1 MKNSKYYPWVVVAL
15 LWVVALL
22 NYMDRQMLST
32 MKEAM
37 SGSISELQSAEMFGN
52 LMAAFMWIYGLASP
66 FAGAIAD
73 RMNRKWLIVASLF
86 VWSTVTLLM
95 GYTHDFNTLYAL
107 RMVMGLSEAMYIPA
121 ALALIADFHTGKS
134 RSLAVG
140 VHMTGLYV
148 GQALGGF
155 GALLSQELSWE
166 KTFIYFGLFGALYAV
181 VLAFFLKE
189 TDEQIARIKSQ
200 NKNRKDTKE
209 IVEQVFRNFQTIIK
223 TVPFWGLFLFLSL
236 DNFDR
241 GGLRTYLSNL
251 FENTLYNSLQLQIL
265 VITMIAIICYV
276 VVLVGK
282 SLSEQIQLILNPSDT
297 QTETSNVVASFGKIL
312 TSVPFW
318 GMLIFFTATSL
329 PGWAT
334 KNWLPTLFE
343 KNLNLEMTLAGPIS
357 TATIALSCFIGVF
370 VGGFISDRWVKTN
383 IRGRVYT
390 SAMGLAMMAP
400 ALLLLGFGHSYV
412 TVIGG
417 GFLFGFGLG
426 FFDTNNMPI
435 LCQFFSSRYRSTA
448 YGVMNMSG
456 VIAGGYITK
465 ALGKSTDAGSL
476 GSDFAIMAAVVAVVV
491 LIQLLILKP
500 TTDNMTE
507 D

>member
-1 MKNSKYYPWVVVAL
+1 MKQSKYYPWVVVGL

-37 SGSISELQSAEMFGN
+37 SHSIPELEKAETFGN
-52 LMAAFMWIYGLASP
+52 LMAAFMWIYGLMSP

-86 VWSTVTLLM
+86 VWSSVTLLM
-95 GYTHDFNTLYAL
+95 GFTHDFSTLYIL
-107 RMVMGLSEAMYIPA
+107 RMIMGLSEAMYIPA

-134 RSLAVG
+134 RSLAIG

-155 GALLSQELSWE
+155 GAMLSHHLSWE
-166 KTFIYFGLFGALYAV
+166 NTFIYFGLFGALYAL
-181 VLAFFLKE
+181 VLATFLHE
-189 TDEQIARIKSQ
+189 TDAQLDRIKNGAKTNESQ
-200 NKNRKDTKE
+200 SN
-209 IVEQVFRNFQTIIK
+209 
-223 TVPFWGLFLFLSL
+223 GL
-236 DNFDR
+236 N
-241 GGLRTYLSNL
+241 
-251 FENTLYNSLQLQIL
+251 
-265 VITMIAIICYV
+265 
-276 VVLVGK
+276 
-282 SLSEQIQLILNPSDT
+282 
-297 QTETSNVVASFGKIL
+297 NVVQSFGKIL
-312 TSVPFW
+312 SSVPFW

-343 KNLNLEMTLAGPIS
+343 QNLHLNMQVAGPIS
-357 TATIALSCFIGVF
+357 TATIALSSFIGVF
-370 VGGFISDRWVKTN
+370 IGGAISDRWVKTN
-383 IRGRVYT
+383 VKGRVYT
-390 SAMGLAMMAP
+390 SAMGLGMMAP
-400 ALLLLGFGHSYV
+400 ALAFLGFGSSYWS
-412 TVIGG
+412 VIGG

-465 ALGKSTDAGSL
+465 MLGKSTDAGNL
-476 GSDFAIMAAVVAVVV
+476 GRDFGVMAAVILVVV
-491 LIQLLILKP
+491 FIQILILKP
-500 TTDNMTE
+500 KTDNME
-507 D
+507 DSMEA

>member
-1 MKNSKYYPWVVVAL
+1 MKQSKYYPWVVVGL

-37 SGSISELQSAEMFGN
+37 SHSIPELEKAETFGN
-52 LMAAFMWIYGLASP
+52 LMAAFMWIYGLMSP

-86 VWSTVTLLM
+86 VWSSVTLLM
-95 GYTHDFNTLYAL
+95 GFTHDFSTLYIL

-134 RSLAVG
+134 RSLAIG

-155 GALLSQELSWE
+155 GAMLSHHLSWE
-166 KTFIYFGLFGALYAV
+166 STFIYFGLFGALYAL
-181 VLAFFLKE
+181 VLATFLHE
-189 TDEQIARIKSQ
+189 TDAQLERIKNGAKTNESQ
-200 NKNRKDTKE
+200 SN
-209 IVEQVFRNFQTIIK
+209 
-223 TVPFWGLFLFLSL
+223 GL
-236 DNFDR
+236 N
-241 GGLRTYLSNL
+241 
-251 FENTLYNSLQLQIL
+251 
-265 VITMIAIICYV
+265 
-276 VVLVGK
+276 
-282 SLSEQIQLILNPSDT
+282 
-297 QTETSNVVASFGKIL
+297 NVVQSFGKIL
-312 TSVPFW
+312 SSVPFW

-343 KNLNLEMTLAGPIS
+343 QNLHLNMQVAGPIS
-357 TATIALSCFIGVF
+357 TATIALSSFIGVF
-370 VGGFISDRWVKTN
+370 VGGAISDRWVRTN
-383 IRGRVYT
+383 VKGRVYT
-390 SAMGLAMMAP
+390 SAMGLGMMAP
-400 ALLLLGFGHSYV
+400 ALAFLGFGSSYWS
-412 TVIGG
+412 VIGG

-465 ALGKSTDAGSL
+465 MLGKSTDAGNL
-476 GSDFAIMAAVVAVVV
+476 GRDFGVMAVVILVVV
-491 LIQLLILKP
+491 FIQILILKP
-500 TTDNMTE
+500 KTDNMVE
-507 D
+507 SMEA

>member
-1 MKNSKYYPWVVVAL
+1 MKQSKYYPWVVVGL

-32 MKEAM
+32 MKEPM
-37 SGSISELQSAEMFGN
+37 SYSIPELEKAETFGN
-52 LMAAFMWIYGLASP
+52 LMAAFMWIYGLMSP

-86 VWSTVTLLM
+86 VWSSVTLLM
-95 GYTHDFNTLYAL
+95 GFTHDFSTLYIL

-134 RSLAVG
+134 RSLAIG

-155 GALLSQELSWE
+155 GAMLSHHLSWE
-166 KTFIYFGLFGALYAV
+166 STFIYFGLFGALYAL
-181 VLAFFLKE
+181 VLATFLHE
-189 TDEQIARIKSQ
+189 TDAQLERIKNGAKTNESQ
-200 NKNRKDTKE
+200 SN
-209 IVEQVFRNFQTIIK
+209 
-223 TVPFWGLFLFLSL
+223 GL
-236 DNFDR
+236 N
-241 GGLRTYLSNL
+241 
-251 FENTLYNSLQLQIL
+251 
-265 VITMIAIICYV
+265 
-276 VVLVGK
+276 
-282 SLSEQIQLILNPSDT
+282 
-297 QTETSNVVASFGKIL
+297 NVVQSFGKIL
-312 TSVPFW
+312 SSVPFW

-343 KNLNLEMTLAGPIS
+343 QNLHLNMQVAGPIS
-357 TATIALSCFIGVF
+357 TATIALSSFIGVF
-370 VGGFISDRWVKTN
+370 VGGAISDRWVKTN
-383 IRGRVYT
+383 VKGRVYT
-390 SAMGLAMMAP
+390 SAMGLGMMAP
-400 ALLLLGFGHSYV
+400 ALAFLGFGSSYWS
-412 TVIGG
+412 VIGG

-465 ALGKSTDAGSL
+465 MLGKSTDAGNL
-476 GSDFAIMAAVVAVVV
+476 GRDFGVMAVVILVVV
-491 LIQLLILKP
+491 FIQILILKP
-500 TTDNMTE
+500 KTDNMVE
-507 D
+507 SMEA

>member
-1 MKNSKYYPWVVVAL
+1 MKQSKYYPWIVVGL

-37 SGSISELQSAEMFGN
+37 SHSIPELEKAETFGN
-52 LMAAFMWIYGLASP
+52 LMAAFMWIYGLMSP

-86 VWSTVTLLM
+86 VWSSVTLLM
-95 GYTHDFNTLYAL
+95 GFTHDFSTLYIL

-134 RSLAVG
+134 RSLAIG

-155 GALLSQELSWE
+155 GAMLSHHLSWE
-166 KTFIYFGLFGALYAV
+166 NTFIYFGLFGALYAL
-181 VLAFFLKE
+181 VLATFLHE
-189 TDEQIARIKSQ
+189 TDAQLERIKNGEKTNESQ
-200 NKNRKDTKE
+200 SN
-209 IVEQVFRNFQTIIK
+209 
-223 TVPFWGLFLFLSL
+223 GL
-236 DNFDR
+236 N
-241 GGLRTYLSNL
+241 
-251 FENTLYNSLQLQIL
+251 
-265 VITMIAIICYV
+265 
-276 VVLVGK
+276 
-282 SLSEQIQLILNPSDT
+282 
-297 QTETSNVVASFGKIL
+297 NVVQSFGKIL
-312 TSVPFW
+312 SSVPFW

-343 KNLNLEMTLAGPIS
+343 QNLHLNMQVAGPIS
-357 TATIALSCFIGVF
+357 TATIALSSFIGVF
-370 VGGFISDRWVKTN
+370 VGGAISDRWVRTN
-383 IRGRVYT
+383 VKGRVYT
-390 SAMGLAMMAP
+390 SAMGLGMMAP
-400 ALLLLGFGHSYV
+400 ALAFLGFGSSYWS
-412 TVIGG
+412 VIGG

-465 ALGKSTDAGSL
+465 MLGKSTDAGNL
-476 GSDFAIMAAVVAVVV
+476 GRDFGVMAVVILVVV
-491 LIQLLILKP
+491 FIQILILKP
-500 TTDNMTE
+500 KTDNME
-507 D
+507 ESMEA

>member
-1 MKNSKYYPWVVVAL
+1 MKQSKYYPWVVVGL

-37 SGSISELQSAEMFGN
+37 SHSIPELEKAETFGN
-52 LMAAFMWIYGLASP
+52 LMAAFMWIYGLMSP

-86 VWSTVTLLM
+86 VWSSVTLLM
-95 GYTHDFNTLYAL
+95 GFTHDFSTLYIL

-134 RSLAVG
+134 RSLAIG

-155 GALLSQELSWE
+155 GAMLSHHLSWE
-166 KTFIYFGLFGALYAV
+166 NTFIYFGLFGALYAL
-181 VLAFFLKE
+181 VLATFLHE
-189 TDEQIARIKSQ
+189 TDAQLERIKNGAKTNESQ
-200 NKNRKDTKE
+200 SN
-209 IVEQVFRNFQTIIK
+209 
-223 TVPFWGLFLFLSL
+223 GL
-236 DNFDR
+236 N
-241 GGLRTYLSNL
+241 
-251 FENTLYNSLQLQIL
+251 
-265 VITMIAIICYV
+265 
-276 VVLVGK
+276 
-282 SLSEQIQLILNPSDT
+282 
-297 QTETSNVVASFGKIL
+297 NVVQSFGKIL
-312 TSVPFW
+312 SSVPFW

-343 KNLNLEMTLAGPIS
+343 QNLHLNMQVAGPIS
-357 TATIALSCFIGVF
+357 TATIALSSFIGVF
-370 VGGFISDRWVKTN
+370 VGGAISDRWVRTN
-383 IRGRVYT
+383 VKGRVYT
-390 SAMGLAMMAP
+390 SAMGLGMMAP
-400 ALLLLGFGHSYV
+400 ALAFLGFGSSYWS
-412 TVIGG
+412 VIGG

-465 ALGKSTDAGSL
+465 MLGKSTDAGNL
-476 GSDFAIMAAVVAVVV
+476 GRDFGVMAVVILVVV
-491 LIQLLILKP
+491 FIQILILKP
-500 TTDNMTE
+500 KTDNME
-507 D
+507 DSMEA

>member
-1 MKNSKYYPWVVVAL
+1 MKQSKYYPWVVVGL

-37 SGSISELQSAEMFGN
+37 SHSIPELEKAETFGN
-52 LMAAFMWIYGLASP
+52 LMAAFMWIYGLMSP

-86 VWSTVTLLM
+86 VWSSVTLLM
-95 GYTHDFNTLYAL
+95 GFTHDFSTLYIL

-134 RSLAVG
+134 RSLAIG

-155 GALLSQELSWE
+155 GAMLSHHLSWE
-166 KTFIYFGLFGALYAV
+166 STFIYFGLFGALYAL
-181 VLAFFLKE
+181 VLATFLHE
-189 TDEQIARIKSQ
+189 TDAQLERIKNGAKTNESQ
-200 NKNRKDTKE
+200 SN
-209 IVEQVFRNFQTIIK
+209 
-223 TVPFWGLFLFLSL
+223 GL
-236 DNFDR
+236 N
-241 GGLRTYLSNL
+241 
-251 FENTLYNSLQLQIL
+251 
-265 VITMIAIICYV
+265 
-276 VVLVGK
+276 
-282 SLSEQIQLILNPSDT
+282 
-297 QTETSNVVASFGKIL
+297 NVVQSFGKIL
-312 TSVPFW
+312 SSVPFW

-343 KNLNLEMTLAGPIS
+343 QNLHLNMQIAGPIS
-357 TATIALSCFIGVF
+357 TATIALSSFIGVF
-370 VGGFISDRWVKTN
+370 VGGAISDRWVRTN
-383 IRGRVYT
+383 VKGRVYT
-390 SAMGLAMMAP
+390 SAMGLGMMAP
-400 ALLLLGFGHSYV
+400 ALAFLGFGSSYWS
-412 TVIGG
+412 VIGG

-465 ALGKSTDAGSL
+465 MLGKSTDAGNL
-476 GSDFAIMAAVVAVVV
+476 GRDFGVMAVVILVVV
-491 LIQLLILKP
+491 FIQILILKP
-500 TTDNMTE
+500 KTDNMVE
-507 D
+507 SMEA

>member
-1 MKNSKYYPWVVVAL
+1 MKQSKYYPWVVVGL

-37 SGSISELQSAEMFGN
+37 SHSIPELEKAETFGN
-52 LMAAFMWIYGLASP
+52 LMAAFMWIYGLMSP

-86 VWSTVTLLM
+86 VWSSVTLLM
-95 GYTHDFNTLYAL
+95 GFTHDFSTLYIL

-134 RSLAVG
+134 RSLAIG
-140 VHMTGLYV
+140 VHMTGLYI

-155 GALLSQELSWE
+155 GAMLSHHLSWE
-166 KTFIYFGLFGALYAV
+166 NTFFYFGLFGALYAL
-181 VLAFFLKE
+181 VLATFLHE
-189 TDEQIARIKSQ
+189 TDAQLERIKNGVKTNESQ
-200 NKNRKDTKE
+200 SN
-209 IVEQVFRNFQTIIK
+209 
-223 TVPFWGLFLFLSL
+223 GL
-236 DNFDR
+236 N
-241 GGLRTYLSNL
+241 
-251 FENTLYNSLQLQIL
+251 
-265 VITMIAIICYV
+265 
-276 VVLVGK
+276 
-282 SLSEQIQLILNPSDT
+282 
-297 QTETSNVVASFGKIL
+297 NVVQSFGKIL
-312 TSVPFW
+312 SSVPFW

-343 KNLNLEMTLAGPIS
+343 QNLHLNMQVAGPIS
-357 TATIALSCFIGVF
+357 TATIALSSFIGVF
-370 VGGFISDRWVKTN
+370 VGGAISDRWVKTN
-383 IRGRVYT
+383 VKGRVYT
-390 SAMGLAMMAP
+390 SAMGLGMMAP
-400 ALLLLGFGHSYV
+400 ALAFLGFGSSYWS
-412 TVIGG
+412 VIGG

-465 ALGKSTDAGSL
+465 MLGKSTDAGNL
-476 GSDFAIMAAVVAVVV
+476 GRDFGVMAVVILVVV
-491 LIQLLILKP
+491 FIQILILKP
-500 TTDNMTE
+500 KTDNMVE
-507 D
+507 SMEA

>member
-1 MKNSKYYPWVVVAL
+1 MKQSKYYPWVVVGL

-32 MKEAM
+32 MKGAM
-37 SGSISELQSAEMFGN
+37 SHSIPELEKAETFGN
-52 LMAAFMWIYGLASP
+52 LMAAFMWIYGLMSP

-86 VWSTVTLLM
+86 VWSSVTLLM
-95 GYTHDFNTLYAL
+95 GFTHDFSTLYIL

-134 RSLAVG
+134 RSLAIG

-155 GALLSQELSWE
+155 GAMLSHHLSWE
-166 KTFIYFGLFGALYAV
+166 STFIYFGLFGALYAL
-181 VLAFFLKE
+181 VLATFLHE
-189 TDEQIARIKSQ
+189 TDAQLERIKNGAKTNESQ
-200 NKNRKDTKE
+200 SN
-209 IVEQVFRNFQTIIK
+209 
-223 TVPFWGLFLFLSL
+223 GL
-236 DNFDR
+236 N
-241 GGLRTYLSNL
+241 
-251 FENTLYNSLQLQIL
+251 
-265 VITMIAIICYV
+265 
-276 VVLVGK
+276 
-282 SLSEQIQLILNPSDT
+282 
-297 QTETSNVVASFGKIL
+297 NVVQSFGKIL
-312 TSVPFW
+312 SSVPFW

-343 KNLNLEMTLAGPIS
+343 QNLHLNMQVAGPIS
-357 TATIALSCFIGVF
+357 TATIALSSFIGVF
-370 VGGFISDRWVKTN
+370 VGGAISDRWVRTN
-383 IRGRVYT
+383 VKGRVYT
-390 SAMGLAMMAP
+390 SAMGLGMMAP
-400 ALLLLGFGHSYV
+400 ALAFLGFGSSYWS
-412 TVIGG
+412 VIGG

-465 ALGKSTDAGSL
+465 MLGKSTDAGNL
-476 GSDFAIMAAVVAVVV
+476 GRDFGVMAVVILVVV
-491 LIQLLILKP
+491 FVQILILKP
-500 TTDNMTE
+500 KTDNMVE
-507 D
+507 SMEA

>member
-1 MKNSKYYPWVVVAL
+1 MKQSKYYPWVVVGL

-37 SGSISELQSAEMFGN
+37 SHSIPDLEKAETFGN
-52 LMAAFMWIYGLASP
+52 LMAAFMWIYGLMSP

-86 VWSTVTLLM
+86 VWSSVTLLM
-95 GYTHDFNTLYAL
+95 GFTHDFSTLYIL

-134 RSLAVG
+134 RSLAIG

-155 GALLSQELSWE
+155 GAMLSHHLSWE
-166 KTFIYFGLFGALYAV
+166 NTFIYFGLFGALYAL
-181 VLAFFLKE
+181 VLATFLHE
-189 TDEQIARIKSQ
+189 TDAQLERIKNGAKTNESQ
-200 NKNRKDTKE
+200 SN
-209 IVEQVFRNFQTIIK
+209 
-223 TVPFWGLFLFLSL
+223 GL
-236 DNFDR
+236 N
-241 GGLRTYLSNL
+241 
-251 FENTLYNSLQLQIL
+251 
-265 VITMIAIICYV
+265 
-276 VVLVGK
+276 
-282 SLSEQIQLILNPSDT
+282 
-297 QTETSNVVASFGKIL
+297 NVVQSFGKIL
-312 TSVPFW
+312 SSVPFW

-343 KNLNLEMTLAGPIS
+343 QNLHLNMQVAGPIS
-357 TATIALSCFIGVF
+357 TATIALSSFIGVF
-370 VGGFISDRWVKTN
+370 VGGAISDRWVRTN
-383 IRGRVYT
+383 VKGRVYT
-390 SAMGLAMMAP
+390 SAMGLGMMAP
-400 ALLLLGFGHSYV
+400 ALAFLGFGSSYWS
-412 TVIGG
+412 VIGG

-465 ALGKSTDAGSL
+465 MLGKSTDAGNL
-476 GSDFAIMAAVVAVVV
+476 GRDFGVMAVVILVVV
-491 LIQLLILKP
+491 FIQILILKP
-500 TTDNMTE
+500 KTDNMVE
-507 D
+507 SMEA

>member
-1 MKNSKYYPWVVVAL
+1 MKQSKYYPWVVVGL

-37 SGSISELQSAEMFGN
+37 SHSIPELEKAETFGN
-52 LMAAFMWIYGLASP
+52 LMAAFMWIYGLMSP

-86 VWSTVTLLM
+86 VWSSVTLLM
-95 GYTHDFNTLYAL
+95 GFTHDFSTLYIL

-134 RSLAVG
+134 RSLAIG

-155 GALLSQELSWE
+155 GAMLSHHLSWE
-166 KTFIYFGLFGALYAV
+166 NTFIYFGLLGALYAL
-181 VLAFFLKE
+181 VLATFLHE
-189 TDEQIARIKSQ
+189 TDAQLARIKNGAKTNESQ
-200 NKNRKDTKE
+200 SN
-209 IVEQVFRNFQTIIK
+209 
-223 TVPFWGLFLFLSL
+223 GL
-236 DNFDR
+236 N
-241 GGLRTYLSNL
+241 
-251 FENTLYNSLQLQIL
+251 
-265 VITMIAIICYV
+265 
-276 VVLVGK
+276 
-282 SLSEQIQLILNPSDT
+282 
-297 QTETSNVVASFGKIL
+297 NVVHSFGKIL
-312 TSVPFW
+312 SSIPFW

-343 KNLNLEMTLAGPIS
+343 QNLHLNMQVAGPIS
-357 TATIALSCFIGVF
+357 TATIALSSFIGVF
-370 VGGFISDRWVKTN
+370 VGGAISDRWVRTN
-383 IRGRVYT
+383 VKGRVYT
-390 SAMGLAMMAP
+390 SAMGLGMMAP
-400 ALLLLGFGHSYV
+400 ALAFLGFGSSYWS
-412 TVIGG
+412 VIGG

-465 ALGKSTDAGSL
+465 MLGKSTDAGNL
-476 GSDFAIMAAVVAVVV
+476 GRDFGVMAVVILVVV
-491 LIQLLILKP
+491 FIQILILKP
-500 TTDNMTE
+500 KTDNME
-507 D
+507 ESMEA

>member
-1 MKNSKYYPWVVVAL
+1 MKQSKYYPWVVVGL

-37 SGSISELQSAEMFGN
+37 SHSIPELEKAETFGN
-52 LMAAFMWIYGLASP
+52 LMAAFMWIYGLMSP

-86 VWSTVTLLM
+86 VWSSVTLLM
-95 GYTHDFNTLYAL
+95 GFTHDFSTLYIL

-134 RSLAVG
+134 RSLAIG

-155 GALLSQELSWE
+155 GAMLSHHLSWE
-166 KTFIYFGLFGALYAV
+166 STFIYFGLFGALYAL
-181 VLAFFLKE
+181 VLATFLHE
-189 TDEQIARIKSQ
+189 TDAQLARIKNGAKTNESQ
-200 NKNRKDTKE
+200 SN
-209 IVEQVFRNFQTIIK
+209 
-223 TVPFWGLFLFLSL
+223 GL
-236 DNFDR
+236 N
-241 GGLRTYLSNL
+241 
-251 FENTLYNSLQLQIL
+251 
-265 VITMIAIICYV
+265 
-276 VVLVGK
+276 
-282 SLSEQIQLILNPSDT
+282 
-297 QTETSNVVASFGKIL
+297 NVVQSFGKIL
-312 TSVPFW
+312 SSVPFW

-343 KNLNLEMTLAGPIS
+343 QNLHLNMQVAGPIS
-357 TATIALSCFIGVF
+357 TATIALSSFIGVF
-370 VGGFISDRWVKTN
+370 VGGAISDRWVRTN
-383 IRGRVYT
+383 VKGRVYT
-390 SAMGLAMMAP
+390 SAMGLGMMAP
-400 ALLLLGFGHSYV
+400 ALAFLGFGSSYWS
-412 TVIGG
+412 VIGG

-465 ALGKSTDAGSL
+465 MLGKSTDAGNL
-476 GSDFAIMAAVVAVVV
+476 GRDFGVMAVVILVVV
-491 LIQLLILKP
+491 FIQILILKP
-500 TTDNMTE
+500 KTDNME
-507 D
+507 ESMEA

>member
-1 MKNSKYYPWVVVAL
+1 MKQSKYYPWVVVGL

-37 SGSISELQSAEMFGN
+37 SHSIPELEKAETFGN
-52 LMAAFMWIYGLASP
+52 LMAAFMWIYGLMSP

-86 VWSTVTLLM
+86 VWSSVTLLM
-95 GYTHDFNTLYAL
+95 GFTHDFSTLYIL

-134 RSLAVG
+134 RSLAIG

-155 GALLSQELSWE
+155 GAMLSHHLSWE
-166 KTFIYFGLFGALYAV
+166 STFIYFGLFGALYAL
-181 VLAFFLKE
+181 VLATFLHE
-189 TDEQIARIKSQ
+189 TDTQLECIKNGAKTNESQ
-200 NKNRKDTKE
+200 SN
-209 IVEQVFRNFQTIIK
+209 
-223 TVPFWGLFLFLSL
+223 GL
-236 DNFDR
+236 N
-241 GGLRTYLSNL
+241 
-251 FENTLYNSLQLQIL
+251 
-265 VITMIAIICYV
+265 
-276 VVLVGK
+276 
-282 SLSEQIQLILNPSDT
+282 
-297 QTETSNVVASFGKIL
+297 NVVQSFGKIL
-312 TSVPFW
+312 SSVPFW

-343 KNLNLEMTLAGPIS
+343 QNLHLNMQVAGPIS
-357 TATIALSCFIGVF
+357 TATIALSSFIGVF
-370 VGGFISDRWVKTN
+370 VGGAISDRWVRTN
-383 IRGRVYT
+383 VKGRVYT
-390 SAMGLAMMAP
+390 SAMGLGMMAP
-400 ALLLLGFGHSYV
+400 ALAFLGFGSSYWS
-412 TVIGG
+412 VIGG

-465 ALGKSTDAGSL
+465 MLGKSTDAGNL
-476 GSDFAIMAAVVAVVV
+476 GRDFGVMAVVILVVV
-491 LIQLLILKP
+491 FIQILILKP
-500 TTDNMTE
+500 KTDNMVE
-507 D
+507 SIEA

>member
-1 MKNSKYYPWVVVAL
+1 MKQSKYYPWVVVGL

-37 SGSISELQSAEMFGN
+37 SHSIPELEKAETFGN
-52 LMAAFMWIYGLASP
+52 LMAAFMWIYGLMSP

-86 VWSTVTLLM
+86 VWSSVTLLM
-95 GYTHDFNTLYAL
+95 GFTHDFSTLYIL

-134 RSLAVG
+134 RSLAIG

-155 GALLSQELSWE
+155 GAMLSHHLSWE
-166 KTFIYFGLFGALYAV
+166 NTFIYFGLFGALYAL
-181 VLAFFLKE
+181 VLATFLHE
-189 TDEQIARIKSQ
+189 TEAQLERIKNGAKTNESQ
-200 NKNRKDTKE
+200 SN
-209 IVEQVFRNFQTIIK
+209 
-223 TVPFWGLFLFLSL
+223 GL
-236 DNFDR
+236 N
-241 GGLRTYLSNL
+241 
-251 FENTLYNSLQLQIL
+251 
-265 VITMIAIICYV
+265 
-276 VVLVGK
+276 
-282 SLSEQIQLILNPSDT
+282 
-297 QTETSNVVASFGKIL
+297 NVVQSFGKIL
-312 TSVPFW
+312 SSVPFW

-343 KNLNLEMTLAGPIS
+343 QNLHLNMQVAGPIS
-357 TATIALSCFIGVF
+357 TATIALSSFIGVF
-370 VGGFISDRWVKTN
+370 VGGAISDRWVKTN
-383 IRGRVYT
+383 VKGRVYT
-390 SAMGLAMMAP
+390 SAMGLGMMAP
-400 ALLLLGFGHSYV
+400 ALAFLGFGSSYWS
-412 TVIGG
+412 VIGG

-465 ALGKSTDAGSL
+465 MLGKSTDAGNL
-476 GSDFAIMAAVVAVVV
+476 GRDFGIMAVVILVVV
-491 LIQLLILKP
+491 FIQILILKP
-500 TTDNMTE
+500 KTDNME
-507 D
+507 ESMEA

>member
-1 MKNSKYYPWVVVAL
+1 MKQSKYYPWVVVGL

-37 SGSISELQSAEMFGN
+37 SHSIPELEKAETFGN
-52 LMAAFMWIYGLASP
+52 LMAAFMWIYGLMSP

-86 VWSTVTLLM
+86 VWSSVTLLM
-95 GYTHDFNTLYAL
+95 GFTHDFSTLYIL

-134 RSLAVG
+134 RSLAIG

-155 GALLSQELSWE
+155 GAMLSHHLSWE
-166 KTFIYFGLFGALYAV
+166 NTFIYFGLFGALYAL
-181 VLAFFLKE
+181 VLATFLHE
-189 TDEQIARIKSQ
+189 IDAQLERIKNGAKRNESQ
-200 NKNRKDTKE
+200 SN
-209 IVEQVFRNFQTIIK
+209 
-223 TVPFWGLFLFLSL
+223 GL
-236 DNFDR
+236 N
-241 GGLRTYLSNL
+241 
-251 FENTLYNSLQLQIL
+251 
-265 VITMIAIICYV
+265 
-276 VVLVGK
+276 
-282 SLSEQIQLILNPSDT
+282 
-297 QTETSNVVASFGKIL
+297 NVVQSFGKIL
-312 TSVPFW
+312 SSVPFW

-343 KNLNLEMTLAGPIS
+343 QNLHLNMQVAGPIS
-357 TATIALSCFIGVF
+357 TATIALSSFIGVF
-370 VGGFISDRWVKTN
+370 VGGAISDRWVKTN
-383 IRGRVYT
+383 VKGRVYT
-390 SAMGLAMMAP
+390 SAMGLGMMAP
-400 ALLLLGFGHSYV
+400 ALAFLGFGSSYWS
-412 TVIGG
+412 VIGG

-465 ALGKSTDAGSL
+465 MLGKSTDAGNL
-476 GSDFAIMAAVVAVVV
+476 GRDFGVMAVVILVVV
-491 LIQLLILKP
+491 FIQILILKP
-500 TTDNMTE
+500 KTDNMVE
-507 D
+507 SMEA

>member
-1 MKNSKYYPWVVVAL
+1 MKQSKYYPWVVVGL
-15 LWVVALL
+15 LCVVALL

-37 SGSISELQSAEMFGN
+37 SHSIPELEKAETFGN
-52 LMAAFMWIYGLASP
+52 LMAAFMWIYGLMSP

-86 VWSTVTLLM
+86 VWSSVTLLM
-95 GYTHDFNTLYAL
+95 GFTHDFSTLYIL

-134 RSLAVG
+134 RSLAIG

-155 GALLSQELSWE
+155 GAMLSHHLSWE
-166 KTFIYFGLFGALYAV
+166 NTFIYFGLFGALYAL
-181 VLAFFLKE
+181 VLATFLYE
-189 TDEQIARIKSQ
+189 TDAQLARIKNGAKTNESQ
-200 NKNRKDTKE
+200 SN
-209 IVEQVFRNFQTIIK
+209 
-223 TVPFWGLFLFLSL
+223 GL
-236 DNFDR
+236 N
-241 GGLRTYLSNL
+241 
-251 FENTLYNSLQLQIL
+251 
-265 VITMIAIICYV
+265 
-276 VVLVGK
+276 
-282 SLSEQIQLILNPSDT
+282 
-297 QTETSNVVASFGKIL
+297 NVVQSFGKIL
-312 TSVPFW
+312 SSVPFW

-343 KNLNLEMTLAGPIS
+343 QNLHLNMQVAGPIS
-357 TATIALSCFIGVF
+357 TATIALSSFIGVF
-370 VGGFISDRWVKTN
+370 VGGAISDRWVRTN
-383 IRGRVYT
+383 VKGRVYT
-390 SAMGLAMMAP
+390 SAMGLGMMAP
-400 ALLLLGFGHSYV
+400 ALAFLGFGSSYWS
-412 TVIGG
+412 VIGG

-465 ALGKSTDAGSL
+465 MLGKSTDAGNL
-476 GSDFAIMAAVVAVVV
+476 GRDFGVMAVVILVVV
-491 LIQLLILKP
+491 FIQILILKP
-500 TTDNMTE
+500 KTDNMVE
-507 D
+507 SMEA

>member
-1 MKNSKYYPWVVVAL
+1 MKQSKYYPWVVVGL

-37 SGSISELQSAEMFGN
+37 SHSIPELEKAETFGN
-52 LMAAFMWIYGLASP
+52 LMAAFMWIYGLMSP

-86 VWSTVTLLM
+86 VWSSVTLLM
-95 GYTHDFNTLYAL
+95 GFTHDFSTLYIL

-134 RSLAVG
+134 RSLAIG

-155 GALLSQELSWE
+155 GAMLSHHLSWE
-166 KTFIYFGLFGALYAV
+166 STFIYFGLFGALYAL
-181 VLAFFLKE
+181 VLATFLHE
-189 TDEQIARIKSQ
+189 TDAQLERIKNGAKTNESQ
-200 NKNRKDTKE
+200 SN
-209 IVEQVFRNFQTIIK
+209 
-223 TVPFWGLFLFLSL
+223 GL
-236 DNFDR
+236 N
-241 GGLRTYLSNL
+241 
-251 FENTLYNSLQLQIL
+251 
-265 VITMIAIICYV
+265 
-276 VVLVGK
+276 
-282 SLSEQIQLILNPSDT
+282 
-297 QTETSNVVASFGKIL
+297 NVVQSFGKIL
-312 TSVPFW
+312 SSVPFW

-343 KNLNLEMTLAGPIS
+343 QNLHLNMQVAGPIS
-357 TATIALSCFIGVF
+357 TATIALSSFIGVF
-370 VGGFISDRWVKTN
+370 AGGAISDRWVKTN
-383 IRGRVYT
+383 VKGRVYT
-390 SAMGLAMMAP
+390 SAMGLGMMAP
-400 ALLLLGFGHSYV
+400 ALVFLGFGSSYLS
-412 TVIGG
+412 VIGG

-448 YGVMNMSG
+448 YGMMNMSG

-465 ALGKSTDAGSL
+465 MLGKSTDAGNL
-476 GSDFAIMAAVVAVVV
+476 GRDFGVMAVVILVVV
-491 LIQLLILKP
+491 FIQILILKP
-500 TTDNMTE
+500 KTDNMVE
-507 D
+507 SMEA

>member
-1 MKNSKYYPWVVVAL
+1 MKQSKYYPWVVVGL

-37 SGSISELQSAEMFGN
+37 SHSIPELEKAETFGN
-52 LMAAFMWIYGLASP
+52 LMAAFMWIYGLMSP

-86 VWSTVTLLM
+86 VWSSVTLLM
-95 GYTHDFNTLYAL
+95 GFTHDFSTLYVL

-134 RSLAVG
+134 RSLAIG

-155 GALLSQELSWE
+155 GAMLSHHLSWE
-166 KTFIYFGLFGALYAV
+166 STFIYFGLFGALYAL
-181 VLAFFLKE
+181 VLATFLHE
-189 TDEQIARIKSQ
+189 TDAQLERIKNGAKTNESQ
-200 NKNRKDTKE
+200 SN
-209 IVEQVFRNFQTIIK
+209 
-223 TVPFWGLFLFLSL
+223 GL
-236 DNFDR
+236 N
-241 GGLRTYLSNL
+241 
-251 FENTLYNSLQLQIL
+251 
-265 VITMIAIICYV
+265 
-276 VVLVGK
+276 
-282 SLSEQIQLILNPSDT
+282 
-297 QTETSNVVASFGKIL
+297 NVVQSFGKIL
-312 TSVPFW
+312 SSVPFW

-343 KNLNLEMTLAGPIS
+343 QNLHLNMQVAGPIS
-357 TATIALSCFIGVF
+357 TATIALSSFIGVF
-370 VGGFISDRWVKTN
+370 VGGAISDRWVRTN
-383 IRGRVYT
+383 VKGRVYT
-390 SAMGLAMMAP
+390 SAMGLGMMAP
-400 ALLLLGFGHSYV
+400 ALAFLGFGSSYWS
-412 TVIGG
+412 VIGG

-465 ALGKSTDAGSL
+465 MLGKSTDAGNL
-476 GSDFAIMAAVVAVVV
+476 GRDFGVMAVVILVVV
-491 LIQLLILKP
+491 FIQILILKP
-500 TTDNMTE
+500 KTDNMVE
-507 D
+507 SMEA

>member
-1 MKNSKYYPWVVVAL
+1 MKQSKYYPWVVVGL

-37 SGSISELQSAEMFGN
+37 SHSIPELEKAETFGN
-52 LMAAFMWIYGLASP
+52 LMAAFMWIYGLMSP

-86 VWSTVTLLM
+86 VWSSVTLLM
-95 GYTHDFNTLYAL
+95 GFTHDFSTLYIL

-134 RSLAVG
+134 RSLAIG

-155 GALLSQELSWE
+155 GAMLSHHLSWE
-166 KTFIYFGLFGALYAV
+166 NTFIYFGLFGALYAL
-181 VLAFFLKE
+181 VLATFLHE
-189 TDEQIARIKSQ
+189 TDAQLDRIKNGAKTNESQ
-200 NKNRKDTKE
+200 SN
-209 IVEQVFRNFQTIIK
+209 
-223 TVPFWGLFLFLSL
+223 GL
-236 DNFDR
+236 N
-241 GGLRTYLSNL
+241 
-251 FENTLYNSLQLQIL
+251 
-265 VITMIAIICYV
+265 
-276 VVLVGK
+276 
-282 SLSEQIQLILNPSDT
+282 
-297 QTETSNVVASFGKIL
+297 NVVQSFGKIL
-312 TSVPFW
+312 SSVPFW

-343 KNLNLEMTLAGPIS
+343 QNLHLNMQVAGPIS
-357 TATIALSCFIGVF
+357 TATIALSSFIGVF
-370 VGGFISDRWVKTN
+370 VGGAISDRWVRTN
-383 IRGRVYT
+383 VKGRVYT
-390 SAMGLAMMAP
+390 SAMGLGMMAP
-400 ALLLLGFGHSYV
+400 ALAFLGFGSSYWS
-412 TVIGG
+412 VIGG

-465 ALGKSTDAGSL
+465 MLGKSTDAGNL
-476 GSDFAIMAAVVAVVV
+476 GRDFGVMAVVILVVV
-491 LIQLLILKP
+491 FIQILILKP
-500 TTDNMTE
+500 RTDNME
-507 D
+507 DSMEA

>member
-1 MKNSKYYPWVVVAL
+1 MKQSKYYPWVVVGL

-37 SGSISELQSAEMFGN
+37 SHSIPELEKAETFGN
-52 LMAAFMWIYGLASP
+52 LMAAFMWIYGLMSP

-86 VWSTVTLLM
+86 VWSSVTLLM
-95 GYTHDFNTLYAL
+95 GFTHDFSTLYIL

-134 RSLAVG
+134 RSLAIG

-155 GALLSQELSWE
+155 GAMLSHHLSWE
-166 KTFIYFGLFGALYAV
+166 NTFIYFGLFGALYAL
-181 VLAFFLKE
+181 VLATFLHE
-189 TDEQIARIKSQ
+189 TDAQLVRIKNGAKTNESQ
-200 NKNRKDTKE
+200 SN
-209 IVEQVFRNFQTIIK
+209 
-223 TVPFWGLFLFLSL
+223 GL
-236 DNFDR
+236 N
-241 GGLRTYLSNL
+241 
-251 FENTLYNSLQLQIL
+251 
-265 VITMIAIICYV
+265 
-276 VVLVGK
+276 
-282 SLSEQIQLILNPSDT
+282 
-297 QTETSNVVASFGKIL
+297 NVVQSFGKIL
-312 TSVPFW
+312 SSVPFW

-343 KNLNLEMTLAGPIS
+343 QNLHLNMQVAGPIS
-357 TATIALSCFIGVF
+357 TATIALSSFIGVF
-370 VGGFISDRWVKTN
+370 VGGAISDHWVRTN
-383 IRGRVYT
+383 VKGRVYT
-390 SAMGLAMMAP
+390 SAMGLGMMAP
-400 ALLLLGFGHSYV
+400 ALAFLGFGSSYWS
-412 TVIGG
+412 VIGG

-465 ALGKSTDAGSL
+465 MLGKSTDAGNL
-476 GSDFAIMAAVVAVVV
+476 GRDFGVMAVVILVVV
-491 LIQLLILKP
+491 FIQILILKP
-500 TTDNMTE
+500 KMDNMVE
-507 D
+507 SMEA

>member
-1 MKNSKYYPWVVVAL
+1 MKQSKYYPWVVVGL

-37 SGSISELQSAEMFGN
+37 SHSIPELEKAETFGN
-52 LMAAFMWIYGLASP
+52 LMAAFMWIYGLMSP

-86 VWSTVTLLM
+86 VWSSVTLLM
-95 GYTHDFNTLYAL
+95 GFTHDFSTLYIL

-134 RSLAVG
+134 RSLAIG

-155 GALLSQELSWE
+155 GAMLSHHLSWE
-166 KTFIYFGLFGALYAV
+166 NTFIYFGLFGALYAL
-181 VLAFFLKE
+181 VLATFLHE
-189 TDEQIARIKSQ
+189 TDAQLERIKNGAKTNESQ
-200 NKNRKDTKE
+200 SN
-209 IVEQVFRNFQTIIK
+209 
-223 TVPFWGLFLFLSL
+223 GL
-236 DNFDR
+236 N
-241 GGLRTYLSNL
+241 
-251 FENTLYNSLQLQIL
+251 
-265 VITMIAIICYV
+265 
-276 VVLVGK
+276 
-282 SLSEQIQLILNPSDT
+282 
-297 QTETSNVVASFGKIL
+297 NVVQSFGKIL
-312 TSVPFW
+312 SSVPFW

-343 KNLNLEMTLAGPIS
+343 QNLHLNMQVAGPIS
-357 TATIALSCFIGVF
+357 TATIALSSFIGVF
-370 VGGFISDRWVKTN
+370 VGGAISDRWGRTNVK
-383 IRGRVYT
+383 GRVYT
-390 SAMGLAMMAP
+390 SAMGLGMMAP
-400 ALLLLGFGHSYV
+400 ALAFLGFGSSYWS
-412 TVIGG
+412 VIGG

-465 ALGKSTDAGSL
+465 MLGKSTDAGNL
-476 GSDFAIMAAVVAVVV
+476 GRDFGVMAVVILVVV
-491 LIQLLILKP
+491 FIQILILKP
-500 TTDNMTE
+500 KTDNME
-507 D
+507 ESMEA

>member
-1 MKNSKYYPWVVVAL
+1 MKNHKYYPWLVVAL

-32 MKEAM
+32 MKDAM
-37 SGSISELQSAEMFGN
+37 SVDIQELQSSQMFGN

-66 FAGAIAD
+66 FAGAVAD
-73 RMNRKWLIVASLF
+73 RMNRKWLIVGSLF
-86 VWSTVTLLM
+86 VWSSVTLLM
-95 GYTHDFNTLYAL
+95 GFTHDFNTLYAL

-155 GALLSQELSWE
+155 GALLSAELSWE
-166 KTFIYFGLFGALYAV
+166 NTFIYFGLFGAVYAV
-181 VLAFFLKE
+181 VLALLLHE
-189 TDEQIARIKSQ
+189 TDAQMARIKA
-200 NKNRKDTKE
+200 TP
-209 IVEQVFRNFQTIIK
+209 EQK
-223 TVPFWGLFLFLSL
+223 TTEGESGL
-236 DNFDR
+236 
-241 GGLRTYLSNL
+241 
-251 FENTLYNSLQLQIL
+251 EN
-265 VITMIAIICYV
+265 
-276 VVLVGK
+276 VL
-282 SLSEQIQLILNPSDT
+282 
-297 QTETSNVVASFGKIL
+297 ASFRKIL
-312 TSVPFW
+312 SSVPFW
-318 GMLIFFTATSL
+318 GMLLFFTATSL

-334 KNWLPTLFE
+334 KNWLPTLFAN
-343 KNLNLEMTLAGPIS
+343 NLNLDMTLAGPIS

-370 VGGFISDRWVKTN
+370 VGGAISDRWVRSNVK
-383 IRGRVYT
+383 GRVYT

-400 ALLLLGFGHSYV
+400 ALLLLGFGHSYLSV
-412 TVIGG
+412 VGG

-435 LCQFFSSRYRSTA
+435 LCQFFSARYRSTA

-456 VIAGGYITK
+456 VLAGGYITK
-465 ALGKSTDAGSL
+465 ALGKSTDAGNL
-476 GSDFAIMAAVVAVVV
+476 GSDFAIMAAVVGVVV
-491 LIQLLILKP
+491 LIQLFILNPK
-500 TTDNMTE
+500 TDNMVE

>member
-1 MKNSKYYPWVVVAL
+1 MKQSKYYPWVVVGL

-37 SGSISELQSAEMFGN
+37 SHSIPELERAETFGN
-52 LMAAFMWIYGLASP
+52 LMAAFMWIYGLMSP

-86 VWSTVTLLM
+86 VWSSVTLLM
-95 GYTHDFNTLYAL
+95 GFTHDFSTLYIL

-134 RSLAVG
+134 RSLAIG

-155 GALLSQELSWE
+155 GAMLSHHLSWE
-166 KTFIYFGLFGALYAV
+166 STFIYFGLFGALYAL
-181 VLAFFLKE
+181 VLATFLHE
-189 TDEQIARIKSQ
+189 TDAQLERIKNGAKTNESQ
-200 NKNRKDTKE
+200 SN
-209 IVEQVFRNFQTIIK
+209 
-223 TVPFWGLFLFLSL
+223 GL
-236 DNFDR
+236 N
-241 GGLRTYLSNL
+241 
-251 FENTLYNSLQLQIL
+251 
-265 VITMIAIICYV
+265 
-276 VVLVGK
+276 
-282 SLSEQIQLILNPSDT
+282 
-297 QTETSNVVASFGKIL
+297 NVVQSFGKIL
-312 TSVPFW
+312 SSVPFW

-343 KNLNLEMTLAGPIS
+343 QNLHLNMQVAGPIS
-357 TATIALSCFIGVF
+357 TATIALSSFIGVF
-370 VGGFISDRWVKTN
+370 VGGAISDRWVRTN
-383 IRGRVYT
+383 VKGRVYT
-390 SAMGLAMMAP
+390 SAMGLGMMAP
-400 ALLLLGFGHSYV
+400 ALAFLGFGSSYWS
-412 TVIGG
+412 VIGG

-465 ALGKSTDAGSL
+465 MLGKSTDAGNL
-476 GSDFAIMAAVVAVVV
+476 GRDFGVMAVVILVVV
-491 LIQLLILKP
+491 FIQILILKP
-500 TTDNMTE
+500 KTDNMVE
-507 D
+507 SMEA

>member
-1 MKNSKYYPWVVVAL
+1 MKQSKYYPWVVVGL

-37 SGSISELQSAEMFGN
+37 RHSIPELEKAETFGN
-52 LMAAFMWIYGLASP
+52 LMAAFMWIYGLMSP

-73 RMNRKWLIVASLF
+73 RINRKWLIVASLF
-86 VWSTVTLLM
+86 VWSSVTLLM
-95 GYTHDFNTLYAL
+95 GFTHDFSTLYIL

-134 RSLAVG
+134 RSLAIG

-155 GALLSQELSWE
+155 GAMLSHHLSWE
-166 KTFIYFGLFGALYAV
+166 STFIYFGLFGALYAL
-181 VLAFFLKE
+181 VLATFLHE
-189 TDEQIARIKSQ
+189 TDAQLERIKNGAKTNESQ
-200 NKNRKDTKE
+200 SN
-209 IVEQVFRNFQTIIK
+209 
-223 TVPFWGLFLFLSL
+223 GL
-236 DNFDR
+236 N
-241 GGLRTYLSNL
+241 
-251 FENTLYNSLQLQIL
+251 
-265 VITMIAIICYV
+265 
-276 VVLVGK
+276 
-282 SLSEQIQLILNPSDT
+282 
-297 QTETSNVVASFGKIL
+297 NVVQSFGKIL
-312 TSVPFW
+312 SSVPFW

-343 KNLNLEMTLAGPIS
+343 QNLHLNMQVAGPIS
-357 TATIALSCFIGVF
+357 TATIALSSFIGVF
-370 VGGFISDRWVKTN
+370 VGGAISDRWVKTN
-383 IRGRVYT
+383 VKGRVYT
-390 SAMGLAMMAP
+390 SAMGLGMMAP
-400 ALLLLGFGHSYV
+400 ALAFLGFGSSYWS
-412 TVIGG
+412 VIGG

-465 ALGKSTDAGSL
+465 MLGKSTDAGNL
-476 GSDFAIMAAVVAVVV
+476 GRDFGVMAVVILVVV
-491 LIQLLILKP
+491 FIQILILKP
-500 TTDNMTE
+500 KTDNMVE
-507 D
+507 SMEA

>member
-1 MKNSKYYPWVVVAL
+1 MKQSKYYPWVVVGL

-37 SGSISELQSAEMFGN
+37 SHSIPELEKAETFGN
-52 LMAAFMWIYGLASP
+52 LMAAFMWIYGLMSP

-86 VWSTVTLLM
+86 VWSSVTLLM
-95 GYTHDFNTLYAL
+95 GFTHDFSSLYIL

-134 RSLAVG
+134 RSLAIG

-155 GALLSQELSWE
+155 GAMLSHHLSWE
-166 KTFIYFGLFGALYAV
+166 STFIYFGLFGALYAL
-181 VLAFFLKE
+181 VLATFLHE
-189 TDEQIARIKSQ
+189 TDAQLERIKNGAKTNESQ
-200 NKNRKDTKE
+200 SN
-209 IVEQVFRNFQTIIK
+209 
-223 TVPFWGLFLFLSL
+223 GL
-236 DNFDR
+236 N
-241 GGLRTYLSNL
+241 
-251 FENTLYNSLQLQIL
+251 
-265 VITMIAIICYV
+265 
-276 VVLVGK
+276 
-282 SLSEQIQLILNPSDT
+282 
-297 QTETSNVVASFGKIL
+297 NVVQSFGKIL
-312 TSVPFW
+312 SSVPFW

-343 KNLNLEMTLAGPIS
+343 QNLHLNMQVAGPIS
-357 TATIALSCFIGVF
+357 TATIALSSFIGVF
-370 VGGFISDRWVKTN
+370 VGGAISDRWVRTN
-383 IRGRVYT
+383 VKGRVYT
-390 SAMGLAMMAP
+390 SAMGLGMMAP
-400 ALLLLGFGHSYV
+400 ALAFLGFGSSYWS
-412 TVIGG
+412 VIGG

-465 ALGKSTDAGSL
+465 MLGKSTDAGNL
-476 GSDFAIMAAVVAVVV
+476 GRDFGVMAVVILVVV
-491 LIQLLILKP
+491 FIQILILKP
-500 TTDNMTE
+500 KTDNMVE
-507 D
+507 SMEA

>member
-1 MKNSKYYPWVVVAL
+1 MKQSKYYPWVVVGL

-37 SGSISELQSAEMFGN
+37 SHSIPELEKAETFGN
-52 LMAAFMWIYGLASP
+52 LMAAFMWIYGLMSP

-86 VWSTVTLLM
+86 VWSSVTLLM
-95 GYTHDFNTLYAL
+95 GFTHDFSTLYIL

-134 RSLAVG
+134 RSLAIG

-155 GALLSQELSWE
+155 GAMLSHHLSWE
-166 KTFIYFGLFGALYAV
+166 STFIYFGLFGALYAL
-181 VLAFFLKE
+181 VLATFLHE
-189 TDEQIARIKSQ
+189 TDAQLERIKNGAKTNESQ
-200 NKNRKDTKE
+200 SN
-209 IVEQVFRNFQTIIK
+209 
-223 TVPFWGLFLFLSL
+223 GL
-236 DNFDR
+236 N
-241 GGLRTYLSNL
+241 
-251 FENTLYNSLQLQIL
+251 
-265 VITMIAIICYV
+265 
-276 VVLVGK
+276 
-282 SLSEQIQLILNPSDT
+282 
-297 QTETSNVVASFGKIL
+297 NVVQSFGKIL
-312 TSVPFW
+312 SSVPFW

-343 KNLNLEMTLAGPIS
+343 QNLHLNMQVAGPIS
-357 TATIALSCFIGVF
+357 TATIALSSFIGVF
-370 VGGFISDRWVKTN
+370 VGGAISDRWVRTN
-383 IRGRVYT
+383 VKGRVYT
-390 SAMGLAMMAP
+390 SAMGLGMMAP
-400 ALLLLGFGHSYV
+400 ALAFLGFGSSYWS
-412 TVIGG
+412 VIGG

-465 ALGKSTDAGSL
+465 MLGKSTDAGNL
-476 GSDFAIMAAVVAVVV
+476 GRDFGIMAVVILVVV
-491 LIQLLILKP
+491 FIQILILKP
-500 TTDNMTE
+500 KTDNME
-507 D
+507 ESMEA

>member
-1 MKNSKYYPWVVVAL
+1 MKNRKYYPWLVVAL

-32 MKEAM
+32 MKDAM
-37 SGSISELQSAEMFGN
+37 SIDIHELQSSQMFGN

-66 FAGAIAD
+66 FAGAVAD
-73 RMNRKWLIVASLF
+73 RMNRKWLIVGSLF

-95 GYTHDFNTLYAL
+95 GFTHDFNTLYAL

-155 GALLSQELSWE
+155 GALLSAELSWA
-166 KTFIYFGLFGALYAV
+166 KTFIYFGLFGAVYAV
-181 VLAFFLKE
+181 VLALLLHE
-189 TDEQIARIKSQ
+189 TDDQIARIKSAPSQ
-200 NKNRKDTKE
+200 QSASGE
-209 IVEQVFRNFQTIIK
+209 
-223 TVPFWGLFLFLSL
+223 
-236 DNFDR
+236 
-241 GGLRTYLSNL
+241 GGLAN
-251 FENTLYNSLQLQIL
+251 
-265 VITMIAIICYV
+265 
-276 VVLVGK
+276 VL
-282 SLSEQIQLILNPSDT
+282 
-297 QTETSNVVASFGKIL
+297 ASFRKIL
-312 TSVPFW
+312 SSVPFW
-318 GMLIFFTATSL
+318 GMLLFFTATSL

-334 KNWLPTLFE
+334 KNWLPTLFAN
-343 KNLNLEMTLAGPIS
+343 NLNLDMTLAGPIS

-370 VGGFISDRWVKTN
+370 VGGAISDRWVRTN
-383 IRGRVYT
+383 VKGRVYT

-400 ALLLLGFGHSYV
+400 ALLLLGFGHSYLSV
-412 TVIGG
+412 VGG

-435 LCQFFSSRYRSTA
+435 LCQFFSARYRSTA

-456 VIAGGYITK
+456 VLAGGYITK
-465 ALGKSTDAGSL
+465 ALGKSTDAGNL

-491 LIQLLILKP
+491 LIQLFILNPK
-500 TTDNMTE
+500 TDNMVE

>member
-1 MKNSKYYPWVVVAL
+1 MKQSKYYPWVVVGL

-37 SGSISELQSAEMFGN
+37 SHSIPELEKAETFGN
-52 LMAAFMWIYGLASP
+52 LMAAFMWIYGLMSP

-86 VWSTVTLLM
+86 VWSSVTLLM
-95 GYTHDFNTLYAL
+95 GFTHDFSTLYVL
-107 RMVMGLSEAMYIPA
+107 RMGLSEAMYIPA

-134 RSLAVG
+134 RSLAIG

-155 GALLSQELSWE
+155 GAMLSHHLSWE
-166 KTFIYFGLFGALYAV
+166 STFIYFGLFGALYAL
-181 VLAFFLKE
+181 VLATFLHE
-189 TDEQIARIKSQ
+189 TDAQLERIKNGTKTNESQ
-200 NKNRKDTKE
+200 SN
-209 IVEQVFRNFQTIIK
+209 
-223 TVPFWGLFLFLSL
+223 GL
-236 DNFDR
+236 N
-241 GGLRTYLSNL
+241 
-251 FENTLYNSLQLQIL
+251 
-265 VITMIAIICYV
+265 
-276 VVLVGK
+276 
-282 SLSEQIQLILNPSDT
+282 
-297 QTETSNVVASFGKIL
+297 NVVQSFGKIL
-312 TSVPFW
+312 SSVPFW

-343 KNLNLEMTLAGPIS
+343 QNLHLNMQVAGPIS
-357 TATIALSCFIGVF
+357 TATIALSSFIGVF
-370 VGGFISDRWVKTN
+370 VGGAISDRWVRTN
-383 IRGRVYT
+383 VKGRVYT
-390 SAMGLAMMAP
+390 SAMGLGMMAP
-400 ALLLLGFGHSYV
+400 ALAFLGFGSSYWS
-412 TVIGG
+412 VIGG

-465 ALGKSTDAGSL
+465 MLGKSTDAGNL
-476 GSDFAIMAAVVAVVV
+476 GRDFGVMAVVILVVV
-491 LIQLLILKP
+491 FIQILILKP
-500 TTDNMTE
+500 KTDNMVE
-507 D
+507 SMEA

>member
-1 MKNSKYYPWVVVAL
+1 MKQSKYYPWGVVGL

-37 SGSISELQSAEMFGN
+37 SHSIPELEKAETFGN
-52 LMAAFMWIYGLASP
+52 LMAAFMWIYGLMSP

-86 VWSTVTLLM
+86 VWSSVTLLM
-95 GYTHDFNTLYAL
+95 GFTHDFSTLYIL

-134 RSLAVG
+134 RSLAIG

-155 GALLSQELSWE
+155 GAMLSHHLSWE
-166 KTFIYFGLFGALYAV
+166 NTFIYFGLFGALYAL
-181 VLAFFLKE
+181 VLATFLHE
-189 TDEQIARIKSQ
+189 TDAQLERIKNGAKTNESQ
-200 NKNRKDTKE
+200 SN
-209 IVEQVFRNFQTIIK
+209 
-223 TVPFWGLFLFLSL
+223 GL
-236 DNFDR
+236 N
-241 GGLRTYLSNL
+241 
-251 FENTLYNSLQLQIL
+251 
-265 VITMIAIICYV
+265 
-276 VVLVGK
+276 
-282 SLSEQIQLILNPSDT
+282 
-297 QTETSNVVASFGKIL
+297 NVVQSFGKIL
-312 TSVPFW
+312 SSVPFW

-343 KNLNLEMTLAGPIS
+343 QNLHLNMQVAGPIS
-357 TATIALSCFIGVF
+357 TATIALSSFIGVF
-370 VGGFISDRWVKTN
+370 VGGAISDRWVRTN
-383 IRGRVYT
+383 VKGRVYT
-390 SAMGLAMMAP
+390 SAMGLGMMAP
-400 ALLLLGFGHSYV
+400 ALAFLGFGSSYWS
-412 TVIGG
+412 VIGG

-465 ALGKSTDAGSL
+465 MLGKSTDAGNL
-476 GSDFAIMAAVVAVVV
+476 GRDFGVMAVVILVVV
-491 LIQLLILKP
+491 FIQILILKP
-500 TTDNMTE
+500 KTDNMVE
-507 D
+507 SMEA

>member
-1 MKNSKYYPWVVVAL
+1 MKQSKYYPWVVVGL

-37 SGSISELQSAEMFGN
+37 SHSIPELEKAETFGN
-52 LMAAFMWIYGLASP
+52 LMAAFMWIYGLMSP

-86 VWSTVTLLM
+86 VWSSVTLLM
-95 GYTHDFNTLYAL
+95 GFTHDFSTLYIL

-134 RSLAVG
+134 RSLAIG

-155 GALLSQELSWE
+155 GAMLSHHLSWE
-166 KTFIYFGLFGALYAV
+166 NTFIYFGLFGALYAL
-181 VLAFFLKE
+181 VLATFLHE
-189 TDEQIARIKSQ
+189 TDAQLARIKNGAKTNESQ
-200 NKNRKDTKE
+200 SN
-209 IVEQVFRNFQTIIK
+209 
-223 TVPFWGLFLFLSL
+223 GL
-236 DNFDR
+236 N
-241 GGLRTYLSNL
+241 
-251 FENTLYNSLQLQIL
+251 
-265 VITMIAIICYV
+265 
-276 VVLVGK
+276 
-282 SLSEQIQLILNPSDT
+282 
-297 QTETSNVVASFGKIL
+297 NVVQSFGKIL
-312 TSVPFW
+312 SSVPFW

-343 KNLNLEMTLAGPIS
+343 QNLHLNMQVAGPIS
-357 TATIALSCFIGVF
+357 TATIALSSFIGVF
-370 VGGFISDRWVKTN
+370 VGGAISDRWVRTN
-383 IRGRVYT
+383 VKGRVYT
-390 SAMGLAMMAP
+390 SAMGLGMMAP
-400 ALLLLGFGHSYV
+400 ALAFLGFGSSYWS
-412 TVIGG
+412 VIGG

-465 ALGKSTDAGSL
+465 MLGKSTDAGNL
-476 GSDFAIMAAVVAVVV
+476 GRDFGIMAVVILVVV
-491 LIQLLILKP
+491 FIQILILKP
-500 TTDNMTE
+500 KTDNMVE
-507 D
+507 SMEA

>member
-1 MKNSKYYPWVVVAL
+1 MKQSKYYPWVVVGL

-37 SGSISELQSAEMFGN
+37 SHSIPELEKAETFGN
-52 LMAAFMWIYGLASP
+52 LMAAFMWIYGLMSP

-86 VWSTVTLLM
+86 VWSSVTLLM
-95 GYTHDFNTLYAL
+95 GFTHDFSTLYIL

-134 RSLAVG
+134 RSLAIG

-155 GALLSQELSWE
+155 GAMLSHHLSWE
-166 KTFIYFGLFGALYAV
+166 NTFIYFGLFGALYAL
-181 VLAFFLKE
+181 VLATFLHE
-189 TDEQIARIKSQ
+189 TDAQLERIKNGAKTNESQ
-200 NKNRKDTKE
+200 SN
-209 IVEQVFRNFQTIIK
+209 
-223 TVPFWGLFLFLSL
+223 GL
-236 DNFDR
+236 N
-241 GGLRTYLSNL
+241 
-251 FENTLYNSLQLQIL
+251 
-265 VITMIAIICYV
+265 
-276 VVLVGK
+276 
-282 SLSEQIQLILNPSDT
+282 
-297 QTETSNVVASFGKIL
+297 NVVKSFGKIL
-312 TSVPFW
+312 SSVPFW

-343 KNLNLEMTLAGPIS
+343 QNLHLNMQVAGPIS
-357 TATIALSCFIGVF
+357 TATIALSSFIGVF
-370 VGGFISDRWVKTN
+370 VGGAISDRWVRTN
-383 IRGRVYT
+383 VKGRVYT
-390 SAMGLAMMAP
+390 SAMGLGMMAP
-400 ALLLLGFGHSYV
+400 ALAFLGFGSSYWS
-412 TVIGG
+412 VIGG

-465 ALGKSTDAGSL
+465 MLGKSTDAGNL
-476 GSDFAIMAAVVAVVV
+476 GRDFGVMAVVILVVV
-491 LIQLLILKP
+491 FIQILILKP
-500 TTDNMTE
+500 ETDNMVE
-507 D
+507 SMEA

>member
-1 MKNSKYYPWVVVAL
+1 MKQSKYYPWVVVGL

-37 SGSISELQSAEMFGN
+37 SHSIPELEKAETFGN
-52 LMAAFMWIYGLASP
+52 LMAAFMWIYGLMSP

-86 VWSTVTLLM
+86 VWSSVTLLM
-95 GYTHDFNTLYAL
+95 GFTHDFSTLYIL
-107 RMVMGLSEAMYIPA
+107 RMIMGLSEAMYIPA

-134 RSLAVG
+134 RSLAIG

-155 GALLSQELSWE
+155 GAMLSHHLSWE
-166 KTFIYFGLFGALYAV
+166 NTFIYFGLFGALYAL
-181 VLAFFLKE
+181 VLATFLHE
-189 TDEQIARIKSQ
+189 TDAQLERIKNGAKTNESQ
-200 NKNRKDTKE
+200 SN
-209 IVEQVFRNFQTIIK
+209 
-223 TVPFWGLFLFLSL
+223 GL
-236 DNFDR
+236 N
-241 GGLRTYLSNL
+241 
-251 FENTLYNSLQLQIL
+251 
-265 VITMIAIICYV
+265 
-276 VVLVGK
+276 
-282 SLSEQIQLILNPSDT
+282 
-297 QTETSNVVASFGKIL
+297 NVVQSFGKIL
-312 TSVPFW
+312 SSVPFW

-343 KNLNLEMTLAGPIS
+343 QNLHLNMQVAGPIS
-357 TATIALSCFIGVF
+357 TATIALSSFIGVF
-370 VGGFISDRWVKTN
+370 VGGAISDRWVKTN
-383 IRGRVYT
+383 VKGRVYT
-390 SAMGLAMMAP
+390 SAMGFGMMAP
-400 ALLLLGFGHSYV
+400 ALAFLGFGSSYWS
-412 TVIGG
+412 VIGG

-465 ALGKSTDAGSL
+465 MLGKSTDAGNL
-476 GSDFAIMAAVVAVVV
+476 GRDFGVMAVVILVVV
-491 LIQLLILKP
+491 FIQILILKP
-500 TTDNMTE
+500 KTDNMVE
-507 D
+507 SMEA

>member
-1 MKNSKYYPWVVVAL
+1 MKQSKYYPWVVVGL

-37 SGSISELQSAEMFGN
+37 SHSIPELEKAETFGN
-52 LMAAFMWIYGLASP
+52 LMAAFMWIYGLMSP

-73 RMNRKWLIVASLF
+73 RMNRKWLIIASLF
-86 VWSTVTLLM
+86 VWSSVTLLM
-95 GYTHDFNTLYAL
+95 GFTHDFSTLYIL

-134 RSLAVG
+134 RSLAIG
-140 VHMTGLYV
+140 VHMTGLYI

-155 GALLSQELSWE
+155 GAMLSHHLSWE
-166 KTFIYFGLFGALYAV
+166 NTFFYFGLFGALYAL
-181 VLAFFLKE
+181 VLATFLHE
-189 TDEQIARIKSQ
+189 TDAQLERIKNGVKTNESQ
-200 NKNRKDTKE
+200 SN
-209 IVEQVFRNFQTIIK
+209 
-223 TVPFWGLFLFLSL
+223 GL
-236 DNFDR
+236 N
-241 GGLRTYLSNL
+241 
-251 FENTLYNSLQLQIL
+251 
-265 VITMIAIICYV
+265 
-276 VVLVGK
+276 
-282 SLSEQIQLILNPSDT
+282 
-297 QTETSNVVASFGKIL
+297 NVVQSFGKIL
-312 TSVPFW
+312 SSVPFW

-343 KNLNLEMTLAGPIS
+343 QNLHLNMQVAGPIS
-357 TATIALSCFIGVF
+357 TATIALSSFIGVF
-370 VGGFISDRWVKTN
+370 VGGAISDRWVRTN
-383 IRGRVYT
+383 VKGRVYT
-390 SAMGLAMMAP
+390 SAMGLGMMAP
-400 ALLLLGFGHSYV
+400 ALAFLGFGSSYWS
-412 TVIGG
+412 VIGG

-465 ALGKSTDAGSL
+465 MLGKSTDAGNL
-476 GSDFAIMAAVVAVVV
+476 GRDFGVMAVVILVVV
-491 LIQLLILKP
+491 FIQILILKP
-500 TTDNMTE
+500 KTDNMVE
-507 D
+507 SMEA

>member
-1 MKNSKYYPWVVVAL
+1 MKQRKYYPWVVVGL

-37 SGSISELQSAEMFGN
+37 SHSIPELEKAETFGN
-52 LMAAFMWIYGLASP
+52 LMAAFMWIYGLMSP

-86 VWSTVTLLM
+86 VWSSVTLLM
-95 GYTHDFNTLYAL
+95 GFTHDFSTLYIL

-134 RSLAVG
+134 RSLAIG

-155 GALLSQELSWE
+155 GAMLSHHLSWE
-166 KTFIYFGLFGALYAV
+166 STFIYFGLFGALYAL
-181 VLAFFLKE
+181 VLATFLHE
-189 TDEQIARIKSQ
+189 TDAQLERIKNGAKTNESQ
-200 NKNRKDTKE
+200 SN
-209 IVEQVFRNFQTIIK
+209 
-223 TVPFWGLFLFLSL
+223 GL
-236 DNFDR
+236 N
-241 GGLRTYLSNL
+241 
-251 FENTLYNSLQLQIL
+251 
-265 VITMIAIICYV
+265 
-276 VVLVGK
+276 
-282 SLSEQIQLILNPSDT
+282 
-297 QTETSNVVASFGKIL
+297 NVVQSFGKIL
-312 TSVPFW
+312 SSVPFW

-343 KNLNLEMTLAGPIS
+343 QNLHLNMQVAGPIS
-357 TATIALSCFIGVF
+357 TATIALSSFIGVF
-370 VGGFISDRWVKTN
+370 VGGAISDRWVKTN
-383 IRGRVYT
+383 VKGRVYT
-390 SAMGLAMMAP
+390 SAMGLGMMAP
-400 ALLLLGFGHSYV
+400 ALAFLGFGSSYWS
-412 TVIGG
+412 VIGG

-465 ALGKSTDAGSL
+465 MLGKSTDAGNL
-476 GSDFAIMAAVVAVVV
+476 GRDFGVMAVVILVVV
-491 LIQLLILKP
+491 FIQILILKP
-500 TTDNMTE
+500 KTDNMVE
-507 D
+507 SMEA